1 MTRLPFLNTARC
13 ATRAVVAVA
22 GIVSRADWMTQ
33 TTASRTL
40 HPSSRLIS
48 RQTHSLICPRPPVT
62 RRQAENAYA
71 AILDLQTAFQE
82 RLFALKAVGHN
93 GSIELAESDLVAIG
107 VVLRNLA
114 TVLDGFEK

>member
-48 RQTHSLICPRPPVT
+48 RQTHSLICPRPVP

-82 RLFALKAVGHN
+82 RLFALKAVSHN